1 MDDLPQELV
10 DCIASYLS
18 KDELKK
24 TLLVSR
30 PFQHATER
38 ASGGFTQFYLTQDNS
53 EKFLDTYC
61 DHRCE
66 YLRHIYFETILP
78 PFNTTPGSPNCR
90 ETSHE
95 LLERDES
102 FTKQINFVFNTLKKL
117 ERHEKRTGKV
127 KLTLDTPSQKLEGC
141 FHRKFSS
148 WRVHLLNPE
157 LLPLLECIWY
167 LDIYTSWGLH
177 SFNSHSTEHPWPLK
191 LDRRTVVDLA
201 TKLPN
206 LERLQCALDADAWP
220 NDESSEAVRH
230 YRRDWEGLRQ
240 VDRNR
245 FAQALNEV
253 HNSLSV
259 SLKEVKF
266 DFLQISMEFQLL
278 DQRKRLPD
286 LVSPALKDPFS
297 SSLRLLSYRL
307 RRIEIFAIV
316 DETLFWP
323 ADGSTPAWPN
333 LEDLAV
339 AFHPASPSGSWYFH
353 SPRYEGSTDKKGF
366 FITEKTYPPLEA
378 NETDKTWDDLVQVDG
393 IPVDGDESTNT
404 EFRINPDNDAI
415 TPLLTSFARAASTM
429 HRLRRAQLWSPLEWR
444 AHDIPGFSDTYTAEE
459 ISQWKWGKPAWG
471 VAYAKPSEVAFCNNP
486 GEDGSRARGD
496 VEAQ

>member
-1 MDDLPQELV
+1 MDNLPQELV
-10 DCIASYLS
+10 DRIASYLS

-24 TLLVSR
+24 TLLISR
-30 PFQHATER
+30 PFQHATEK
-38 ASGGFTQFYLTQDNS
+38 ASGGFTEFHLTQDNS
-53 EKFLDTYC
+53 KKFLDTYW
-61 DHRCE
+61 DHRGG

-78 PFNTTPGSPNCR
+78 PFKTMPISLNYR
-90 ETSHE
+90 ETSNE

-102 FTKQINFVFNTLKKL
+102 FTKQINFLFDTVKTL
-117 ERHEKRTGKV
+117 EHHAERTGMIEI
-127 KLTLDTPSQKLEGC
+127 TMDTPSQKLKGC
-141 FHRKFSS
+141 FHRKISS
-148 WRVHLLNPE
+148 WRVHLLKQE
-157 LLPLLECIWY
+157 SLPLLECIWY
-167 LDIYTSWGLH
+167 LDIYTSWGPH
-177 SFNSHSTEHPWPLK
+177 SFYYHSPERPWPLK
-191 LDRRTVVDLA
+191 LDRSTLADLV

-206 LERLQCALDADAWP
+206 LERLHCALEADTWS

-240 VDRNR
+240 VDRNL
-245 FAQALNEV
+245 FAQALNRV
-253 HNSLSV
+253 HHFLPV

-286 LVSPALKDPFS
+286 LISPALQGPFS

-307 RRIEIFAIV
+307 RRMEIFAMV

-323 ADGSTPAWPN
+323 ADGSTPVWGN

-353 SPRYEGSTDKKGF
+353 GPRYEGATDKRGF

-393 IPVDGDESTNT
+393 IPADGDGSTNT
-404 EFRINPDNDAI
+404 KFRINPDND
-415 TPLLTSFARAASTM
+415 TMSPLPMSFARAATTM
-429 HRLRRAQLWSPLEWR
+429 HRLG
-444 AHDIPGFSDTYTAEE
+444 AHSFGHL
-459 ISQWKWGKPAWG
+459 
-471 VAYAKPSEVAFCNNP
+471 
-486 GEDGSRARGD
+486 
-496 VEAQ
+496 